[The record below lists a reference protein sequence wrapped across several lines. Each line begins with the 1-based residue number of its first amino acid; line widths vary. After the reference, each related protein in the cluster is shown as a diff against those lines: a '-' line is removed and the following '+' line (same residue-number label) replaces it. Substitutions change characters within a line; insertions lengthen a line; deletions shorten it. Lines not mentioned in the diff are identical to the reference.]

1 MLIGIVLLI
10 AEFIMLLKF
19 IKSSSEG
26 IAKDVICN
34 GFVLVTLAMVS
45 RIMF

>member
-1 MLIGIVLLI
+1 MLIKIILLI
-10 AEFIMLLKF
+10 AELIMLLKF
-19 IKSSSEG
+19 IKSANKG
-26 IAKDVICN
+26 TAKDVICN